1 MYLFGSIS
9 GDIGTGGGL
18 YPFFFVGLR
27 ALVDV
32 GVSVEA
38 PAEVLADV
46 SMEDVDAALIVKI
59 RENPTPPLPLP
70 YLN

>member
-18 YPFFFVGLR
+18 YPFFFAELR

-32 GVSVEA
+32 GVSVE
-38 PAEVLADV
+38 EVLADV
-46 SMEDVDAALIVKI
+46 SVEDVVDAALIAKI
-59 RENPTPPLPLP
+59 RENPTLPLPLP
-70 YLN
+70 HLN